1 MRVITTTT
9 TTINIQVQKA
19 DDDDDQQSTYYTK
32 GIDDRHSN
40 QHFLYVIKNKCD
52 HHKQL
57 TIIDGSKQQAT
68 YNI

>member
-1 MRVITTTT
+1 MRVITT
-9 TTINIQVQKA
+9 TTINIQVQNA
-19 DDDDDQQSTYYTK
+19 DDDDDDQQSTYYTK